1 MRWWRRRDCGSNGLW
16 VLMDLGGHG
25 MSCGLVFRWL
35 NWCWYGDWVARLV
48 VLVFVG
54 MGWVMDCWFVGGFS
68 NRYLLVVSLIGVMLD
83 AWFGVCW

>member
-48 VLVFVG
+48 VLVFGGHG
-54 MGWVMDCWFVGGFS
+54 MGYGLLVCWWFQQSVFVGGFS
-68 NRYLLVVSLIGVMLD
+68 NRCY
-83 AWFGVCW
+83 A